1 MLQFAFL
8 SRMASRADGARWCP
22 MLLEKKM
29 KFHWIAGAL
38 AIGLALPALAQRG
51 PQGPQTRAD
60 FETMQKSQFDH
71 LDTNHDGVLTKAE
84 FVAAITA
91 RMGTTPPDQ
100 LIDMMFK
107 RLDTD
112 GDGKATAAEVQAHD
126 LARFDQ
132 WDTNHDGQLS
142 RDEMIAG
149 RQALDRAAPK
159 P

>member
-1 MLQFAFL
+1 
-8 SRMASRADGARWCP
+8 
-22 MLLEKKM
+22 M

-112 GDGKATAAEVQAHD
+112 GDGKATAAEAD
-126 LARFDQ
+126 AAAMARFDM
-132 WDTNHDGQLS
+132 WDTNHDGVLS
-142 RDEMIAG
+142 PEE
-149 RQALDRAAPK
+149 RQAGMQAMRAAMQP
-159 P
+159 PQ